1 MALNVVC
8 AWLRNDLRVHDS
20 PVLSRAAQLSREQK
34 LPVLPV
40 YLFDP
45 RQFRETKF
53 GTLKTGAFRA
63 LFLLQSVRVL
73 KRRLRSLG
81 SDLLVKVGKPE
92 DVLPSLLDKKSVL
105 VTQEEVTSEE
115 RSVDKALRRELAAK
129 GCEAWEYCWGSTLFH
144 RDDLPFRQ
152 DLSNAPDVFTSFKNQ
167 VEPEMAARVNEVPSS
182 FQDKRKDKSHM
193 GVRPCLPDL
202 PPGALPLPEAG
213 AGLDFALVFEPEW
226 EDLPFEKPV
235 EEPEVPEA
243 AAHQFEGGEVAALGR
258 LQYYLFETDLVAKY
272 FETRNG
278 MLGSDYSTK
287 FAPWLALGC
296 LSPRKIFEQ
305 IREYEKE
312 KVANKSTYWVLFE
325 LMWRDFFRFFAAKH
339 GNKIF
344 KLYGVSGGDWEWQS
358 DAKLFQLWARGLT
371 GYPLVDANMR
381 ELRATGFMS
390 NRGRQNVAS
399 FLALDMKID
408 WRMGADWFESYL
420 VDYDVASNWG
430 NWVHAAGMTTGRI
443 NRFNVIRQSKMYDK
457 DGRYIRHWVPELR
470 SMPVRYIHEPWTL
483 SPDEKLQF
491 GAESYPAPCLDPASF
506 REEGGGKG
514 KGRKRSKG
522 GRRRR

>member
-1 MALNVVC
+1 MY
-8 AWLRNDLRVHDS
+8 
-20 PVLSRAAQLSREQK
+20 
-34 LPVLPV
+34 V
-40 YLFDP
+40 YL
-45 RQFRETKF
+45 RE
-53 GTLKTGAFRA
+53 
-63 LFLLQSVRVL
+63 
-73 KRRLRSLG
+73 
-81 SDLLVKVGKPE
+81 
-92 DVLPSLLDKKSVL
+92 
-105 VTQEEVTSEE
+105 
-115 RSVDKALRRELAAK
+115 
-129 GCEAWEYCWGSTLFH
+129 
-144 RDDLPFRQ
+144 
-152 DLSNAPDVFTSFKNQ
+152 
-167 VEPEMAARVNEVPSS
+167 
-182 FQDKRKDKSHM
+182 
-193 GVRPCLPDL
+193 RPCLPDL
-202 PPGALPLPEAG
+202 SPGELPLPEAG
-213 AGLDFALVFEPEW
+213 AGLDFALAFEPEW

-235 EEPEVPEA
+235 DEPEVPQA
-243 AAHQFEGGEVAALGR
+243 AAHQFEGGEDAALGR

-287 FAPWLALGC
+287 FAPWLAFGC

-358 DAKLFQLWARGLT
+358 DAKLFRLWAHGLT
-371 GYPLVDANMR
+371 GYPLIDANMR

-443 NRFNVIRQSKMYDK
+443 NRFNVIRQSKTYDK

-470 SMPVRYIHEPWTL
+470 HVPVRYIREPWTL

-491 GAESYPAPCLDPASF
+491 GAEGYPAPCLDPASF
-506 REEGGGKG
+506 REERGGTG
-514 KGRKRSKG
+514 KGRNRSRG